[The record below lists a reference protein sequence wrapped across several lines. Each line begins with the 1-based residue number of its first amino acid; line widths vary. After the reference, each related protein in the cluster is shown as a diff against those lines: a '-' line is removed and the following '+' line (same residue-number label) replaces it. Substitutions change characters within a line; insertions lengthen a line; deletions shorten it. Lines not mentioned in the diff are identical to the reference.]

1 MVKAKADLKI
11 AKAINKGNEKV
22 FNQFFKEYY
31 PKVFRFVMSRVKG
44 NRDLADDFTQQTLCK
59 ALDKID
65 TFRGE
70 ATLFTWICQISRS
83 IIYAYQLKE
92 NRRNKIITPVT
103 DTPDVREILEN
114 IAMNEMSQPDNIAEN
129 FELNNLISEILDN
142 LPNNY
147 GDILEW
153 KYVEQLSVSQIAE
166 KLNTSLTSVQSSL
179 ARARG
184 SFKTVIQ
191 KMMKNDKIKD
201 TFSFIMEQ

>member
-44 NRDLADDFTQQTLCK
+44 DRDLADDFTQQSLCK

-70 ATLFTWICQISRS
+70 ATLFTWVCQISRS

-92 NRRNKIITPVT
+92 NRRNKIISPVT
-103 DTPDVREILEN
+103 DTTDVREILEN

-179 ARARG
+179 ARARD

>member
-1 MVKAKADLKI
+1 MIKAKADLKI
-11 AKAINKGNEKV
+11 AKAIKKGNEKV

-44 NRDLADDFTQQTLCK
+44 DRDLADDFTQQTLCK

-70 ATLFTWICQISRS
+70 ATLFTWVCQISRS

-92 NRRNKIITPVT
+92 NRRNRIITPVT
-103 DTPDVREILEN
+103 DIPDVREILDN
-114 IAMNEMSQPDNIAEN
+114 IAMNEMSQPDNVAAN

-153 KYVEQLSVSQIAE
+153 KYVEQLSVNQIAE
-166 KLNTSLTSVQSSL
+166 KLNTSLASVQSSL
-179 ARARG
+179 ARARQ

-191 KMMKNDKIKD
+191 KMLKNDKIKE
-201 TFSFIMEQ
+201 TFSFMVEQ

>member
-11 AKAINKGNEKV
+11 AKAINRGNEKV

-44 NRDLADDFTQQTLCK
+44 DRDLADDFTQQSLCK

-70 ATLFTWICQISRS
+70 ATLFTWVCQISRS

-92 NRRNKIITPVT
+92 NRRNKIISPVT
-103 DTPDVREILEN
+103 DTTDVREILEN

-179 ARARG
+179 ARARD

>member
-44 NRDLADDFTQQTLCK
+44 DRDLADDFTQQSLCK

-70 ATLFTWICQISRS
+70 ATLFTWVCQISRS

-92 NRRNKIITPVT
+92 NRRNKIISPVT
-103 DTPDVREILEN
+103 DTTDVREILEN

-179 ARARG
+179 ARARD

-191 KMMKNDKIKD
+191 KMMNNDKIKD